1 MKTDKSPDCDDIS
14 FNVINNVSEFTVEPL
29 CYTFSNSFAQ
39 GIFPEEI
46 KIARITPIY
55 KGGGKENVVNYRPI
69 SVLPCFSK
77 ILERI
82 MYNRVYLY
90 MTENNLLYNKQFGLQ
105 KGHSTDHGIV
115 QLADQILE
123 MFNKNIYTLQ
133 VFIDQSKP
141 LIAKSS

>member
-39 GIFPEEI
+39 GIFPEVI